1 MRFFYGG
8 DIHSTFSVLNAMLCA
23 GRIERLVL
31 EKITFSLLSDV
42 AVIMFMWEISSVK
55 LVLLLQKYNFIK
67 VFYKSNHIY
76 VLLGIPTSRMNF
88 SAKLVQWNQRT
99 GLK

>member
-31 EKITFSLLSDV
+31 EKITFSLLSG
-42 AVIMFMWEISSVK
+42 I
-55 LVLLLQKYNFIK
+55 
-67 VFYKSNHIY
+67 VFFLS
-76 VLLGIPTSRMNF
+76 LTLFPRGGGI
-88 SAKLVQWNQRT
+88 
-99 GLK
+99 

>member
-31 EKITFSLLSDV
+31 EKLTFPLLSG
-42 AVIMFMWEISSVK
+42 I
-55 LVLLLQKYNFIK
+55 
-67 VFYKSNHIY
+67 VFFLGLKKDIY
-76 VLLGIPTSRMNF
+76 ILKMPTSFHYRNYLSLF
-88 SAKLVQWNQRT
+88 
-99 GLK
+99 

>member
-31 EKITFSLLSDV
+31 EKISFSTLSG
-42 AVIMFMWEISSVK
+42 I
-55 LVLLLQKYNFIK
+55 
-67 VFYKSNHIY
+67 VFFLSLKKDLCI
-76 VLLGIPTSRMNF
+76 LKMPTSF
-88 SAKLVQWNQRT
+88 H
-99 GLK
+99 